1 MKKFLAIITP
11 CLLFFS
17 FTIGCERASLNR
29 IGKDVYYMQIK
40 GEGTIEKVDGRNLRN
55 YTLPAYDEDGVKK
68 QITFRSTKKENNH
81 KLNADAFLR
90 LYVDQDDNNK
100 NEISSIEVKSYEE
113 IQKADLPEK
122 NKRKSLL
129 LNKEQK
135 KMLYAFS
142 FVLFTCIYFELLL
155 FISFSNR
162 FIFSVN
168 APFTR
173 EKSVFD
179 SSFFFL
185 KTKTFVH

>member
-1 MKKFLAIITP
+1 MKKFLAIITL

-81 KLNADAFLR
+81 KLNEDAFLR
-90 LYVDQDDNNK
+90 LYVDQNDNSN

-113 IQKADLPEK
+113 IQKTDLP
-122 NKRKSLL
+122 
-129 LNKEQK
+129 K
-135 KMLYAFS
+135 KIKDK
-142 FVLFTCIYFELLL
+142 FTI
-155 FISFSNR
+155 
-162 FIFSVN
+162 
-168 APFTR
+168 
-173 EKSVFD
+173 K
-179 SSFFFL
+179 
-185 KTKTFVH
+185 